1 MSVEMKSMR
10 DSNLTVQLKK
20 LDNLPLNPTSQKVSD
35 ADDAKPQGGWFSSN
49 SLRLT
54 KSETNYDHGGEK
66 KMGWFG
72 RNNSSTYFSNKRA
85 CEDDDGF

>member
-20 LDNLPLNPTSQKVSD
+20 LDNLPLNPTSQKASD
-35 ADDAKPQGGWFSSN
+35 ADDTKPQSGWFSSN
-49 SLRLT
+49 SLRST
-54 KSETNYDHGGEK
+54 KSETTCDRDGEK
-66 KMGWFG
+66 KMTWFG
-72 RNNSSTYFSNKRA
+72 RNKRA